1 MRKLALLL
9 LSLYSAAVLAQNIP
23 ASPQIGSIKQIYCE
37 GDSIILTSNVRKSPN
52 TRLYWLKDTFWQ
64 RELRDSSIA
73 VIINASPEDAG
84 NYQLVV
90 QNVSDNSVT
99 VSGYLEINVYSKPS
113 VVPPAYTIGGGL
125 TSPGLVEM
133 QLGYSSPWTV
143 EWYAPNGTY
152 LGTGNAKSYSVDASM
167 HNQHGALYFTYRLR
181 NDKGCLSHNYGQIG
195 WSVRDNPFP
204 MLYTSTS
211 HSGCLGTTVHFG
223 YIGGCTN
230 GRIEWYTDWNRPPV
244 PAPSVSV
251 RVGYGSNEALSGY
264 WVVCNR
270 NGVLSEP
277 TRLSDLRLGAYE
289 EPSGMAVINEI
300 TIRPKESALLEAS
313 GCSLTGGGNN
323 LHWYDGRY
331 GKEVGAGRSYLTPP
345 LTKTRIYYVA
355 CASPCGDTY
364 LPIKVNV
371 IPEPVRNLTLTL
383 NRSDG
388 NVKMAFGTPSFGTP
402 SLGSSSLEIEY
413 SVDGGQ
419 SFRNISELSASNQ
432 SEIPTTDTSVVING
446 VFGGQRYCFRVKSI
460 GVSDSSYSDNA
471 CISIPCSTVFQINEN
486 QPTIYFCAGGSVT
499 LTATNCFGTVTWSN
513 GLSGKQLVA
522 SVAGAYSATCTSSGC
537 SPQNATINV
546 VQVAKP
552 TLMITN
558 PVPVDVPATI
568 DLTNPAIIS
577 GSLLPPGTV
586 ISYLD
591 DSLRVLPSPA
601 SLTSSGTYYIRAT
614 LTNCPIDTK
623 PVAVTISH
631 CYTPLV
637 LSSTSNFSTGSK
649 VKQSNYSISAS
660 NIISGT
666 ANITYKSQQT
676 ILLTPETNSGFTA
689 HQGTVFNA
697 EIGGCI
703 ESGLVAHYPFDG
715 NSNDVSNNNRHAQ
728 DNNATLVPDRFNRQN
743 KAYSFNGNDQSMGLG
758 DWFNY
763 NDFTIMMWVNPAD
776 MQQNTYADIMD
787 NNHAYN
793 VSWVI
798 QQDANSTN
806 NYYAG
811 ISGNTGS
818 TPSFSLLANQWQHL
832 TIVKA
837 TERIRIY
844 INGNI
849 VADSPYGGN
858 PNYTW
863 EPYLR
868 LGAHA
873 QRMRFWNGKL
883 DDVRFYDRSLTISEI
898 NGIASFSN

>member
-1 MRKLALLL
+1 MKKLVLLL
-9 LSLYSAAVLAQNIP
+9 LSIYSASILAQNTP
-23 ASPQIGSIKQIYCE
+23 TSPQIGSIKQIYCE
-37 GDSIILTSNVRKSPN
+37 GDSVVLTSNVRKSPN
-52 TRLYWLKDTFWQ
+52 TRLYWVKDTFWQ
-64 RELRDSSIA
+64 PDLRDSSIA
-73 VIINASPEDAG
+73 VIINATSQNSG

-90 QNVSDNSVT
+90 QNLSDSSMAI
-99 VSGYLEINVYSKPS
+99 SGYLEINVHSKPS
-113 VVPPAYTIGGGL
+113 IVPPAYTIGGGL

-181 NDKGCLSHNYGQIG
+181 NDNGCLSHNYGLVG
-195 WSVRDNPFP
+195 WSVGPNPPP

-211 HSGCLGTTVHFG
+211 HSNCFGTTVRFD

-230 GRIEWYTDWNRPPV
+230 GRIEWYTDWNKPPV
-244 PAPSVSV
+244 PAPSVSIRAGF
-251 RVGYGSNEALSGY
+251 RVSDELSGY

-270 NGVLSEP
+270 NGVVSTPTWLRDLTLS
-277 TRLSDLRLGAYE
+277 TYE
-289 EPSGMAVINEI
+289 APSGMAVINEI

-313 GCSLTGGGNN
+313 GCSLTGGENN
-323 LHWYDGRY
+323 LHWFDGRY
-331 GKEVGAGRSYLTPP
+331 GKELGIGRTYLTPP
-345 LTKTRIYYVA
+345 LTKTKIYYVA

-371 IPEPVRNLTLTL
+371 IPEPVRNLNLTL
-383 NRSDG
+383 NGGAG
-388 NVKMAFGTPSFGTP
+388 NVTAYFGTPAVGT
-402 SLGSSSLEIEY
+402 GHIEIEY

-446 VFGGQRYCFRVKSI
+446 VLGGQRYCFRVKSI
-460 GVSDSSYSDNA
+460 GVSNSSYSGNA
-471 CISIPCSTVFQINEN
+471 CIAIPCSSVFQINDN
-486 QPTIYFCAGGSVT
+486 QPIVYFCTGSSVT
-499 LTATNCFGTVTWSN
+499 LTTTNCFGTVTWSN

-537 SPQNATINV
+537 STQNATINV

-552 TLMITN
+552 TLTITN

-577 GSLLPPGTV
+577 GSLLPPRTV

-614 LTNCPIDTK
+614 STSCPIETK
-623 PVAVTISH
+623 PVIVTISH

-637 LSSTSNFSTGSK
+637 LTSTSNFSTGSK
-649 VKQSNYSISAS
+649 VKQSNYSIAAS

-676 ILLTPETNSGFTA
+676 ILLTPETNGGFTA
-689 HQGTVFNA
+689 YQGTVFNA
-697 EIGGCI
+697 EIGGCA
-703 ESGLVAHYPFDG
+703 ENGLVAHYPFDG
-715 NSNDVSNNNRHAQ
+715 NTNDVSNNNRHAQ

-763 NDFTIMMWVNPAD
+763 NNFTIMMWVNPAD
-776 MQQNTYADIMD
+776 IQQNTYADIMD

-793 VSWVI
+793 TSWVI

-811 ISGNTGS
+811 ISGS
-818 TPSFSLLANQWQHL
+818 TVSEEPFSLAANQWQHL
-832 TIVKA
+832 AIVKA

-858 PNYTW
+858 PDYTLGV
-863 EPYLR
+863 YLR

-883 DDVRFYDRSLTISEI
+883 DDVKFYDRPLTVNEI
-898 NGIASFSN
+898 QGIFRFNN